1 MNYEETLEYIHTIN
15 WRGSKLGLERVSEL
29 LRLMGNPEESLKF
42 VHIAGT
48 NGKGSTAAMLAS
60 ILKSA
65 GYKTGLYI
73 SPFIRRFN
81 ERMQIN
87 GESIS
92 DSELCEIVS
101 YVRDFAEAMEEL
113 PTEFEI
119 VLAVAMEYFKRN
131 GCDVVVLEVGLGG
144 RLDATNVI
152 KTPVLQVITSID
164 FDHMKELGNTLSLI
178 AAEKCG
184 IIKNGVPTV
193 SYVQQQEAKSV
204 VEATCEEKDSALVF
218 SDFDSIIPLE
228 SSLAGQRFSYKQYE
242 NLFIT
247 LLGEHQLR
255 NASLVLEAVD
265 VLNKN
270 GFKLNETA
278 VNNGLRETVWQA
290 RFQLLSTD
298 PIFVV
303 DGAHNPEGALA
314 AVAAAKEY
322 LKGRDLT
329 VMVGVLGDKDYGV
342 MLSEIDTIASRYVAS
357 EPNSPRALPSG
368 ELAEIL
374 GKTGKKVTAEK
385 SVTDAVV
392 KTIELAKEN
401 GGAAL
406 ALGSLYMAG
415 EIIDYFE

>member
-1 MNYEETLEYIHTIN
+1 M
-15 WRGSKLGLERVSEL
+15 
-29 LRLMGNPEESLKF
+29 
-42 VHIAGT
+42 
-48 NGKGSTAAMLAS
+48 
-60 ILKSA
+60 
-65 GYKTGLYI
+65 
-73 SPFIRRFN
+73 
-81 ERMQIN
+81 
-87 GESIS
+87 
-92 DSELCEIVS
+92 
-101 YVRDFAEAMEEL
+101 
-113 PTEFEI
+113 
-119 VLAVAMEYFKRN
+119 
-131 GCDVVVLEVGLGG
+131 
-144 RLDATNVI
+144 
-152 KTPVLQVITSID
+152 
-164 FDHMKELGNTLSLI
+164 
-178 AAEKCG
+178 
-184 IIKNGVPTV
+184 
-193 SYVQQQEAKSV
+193 
-204 VEATCEEKDSALVF
+204 
-218 SDFDSIIPLE
+218 
-228 SSLAGQRFSYKQYE
+228 
-242 NLFIT
+242 
-247 LLGEHQLR
+247 
-255 NASLVLEAVD
+255 
-265 VLNKN
+265 
-270 GFKLNETA
+270 
-278 VNNGLRETVWQA
+278 
-290 RFQLLSTD
+290 STD